1 MPAMR
6 GALSRIALALA
17 MLLPARA
24 AAAWPE
30 ALVPSL
36 LRDAR
41 RLLPRTLNRLIGERE
56 EAILREAAATP
67 SELIASFN
75 EDLVAG
81 RLRTETVSSLDRY
94 FGEAVGMLRDGRISE
109 GLVRLGASLRVP
121 ADLSDP
127 ALCAGPQ
134 GFRAGVVREY
144 YAFLGRNLEKIPVVL
159 EDRAALGLAHAALPG
174 YWQALLDRGRAQAA
188 VLSRELFVNGRI
200 VDQRSLDYRS
210 PVFAVAST
218 SYSRAVNAIAVTWLV
233 LWREAGG
240 DITRPVTPVEVK
252 PAAAAPPASGERP

>member
-6 GALSRIALALA
+6 GAVSRFALAAAL
-17 MLLPARA
+17 LLPAQQ

-67 SELIASFN
+67 GDLTRSFA
-75 EDLVAG
+75 EDLVTG
-81 RLRTETVSSLDRY
+81 RLRPGTVAGLERH
-94 FGEAVGMLRDGRISE
+94 FGEAVGMLRGGQVSE

-127 ALCAGPQ
+127 ALCVGPE
-134 GFRAGVVREY
+134 GFRPGVVREY
-144 YAFLGRNLEKIPVVL
+144 YAFLSGHLDKIPVVL
-159 EDRAALGLAHAALPG
+159 DDRAALSLEHAALPG
-174 YWQALLDRGRAQAA
+174 YWQALLDRGRAQAT
-188 VLSRELFVNGRI
+188 VLARELFVGGRV
-200 VDQRSLDYRS
+200 VDHRSLDFRS
-210 PVFAVAST
+210 PVFGVAST

-240 DITRPVTPVEVK
+240 DLTRPVVPVEVR
-252 PAAAAPPASGERP
+252 PGATAPRQQGERP

>member
-1 MPAMR
+1 MR
-6 GALSRIALALA
+6 GVLVRLALTA
-17 MLLPARA
+17 ASLLPAQQ

-56 EAILREAAATP
+56 EAILREAGATP
-67 SELIASFN
+67 PELVRAFN

-81 RLRTETVSSLDRY
+81 RLRAETVAGLERHY
-94 FGEAVGMLRDGRISE
+94 GESVGMLRGGQVSD
-109 GLVRLGASLRVP
+109 GLVRLGASLRIP

-134 GFRAGVVREY
+134 GFGAGVVREY
-144 YAFLGRNLEKIPVVL
+144 YAFLGGNLDKIPVVL
-159 EDRAALGLAHAALPG
+159 DDRAALSLARAALPG
-174 YWQALLDRGRAQAA
+174 YWQGLLDRGRAQAA
-188 VLSRELFVNGRI
+188 VLARELLVGGRV
-200 VDQRSLDYRS
+200 VDHRRLDFRS
-210 PVFAVAST
+210 PVFGVAST

-240 DITRPVTPVEVK
+240 DLTRPVSPVEVR
-252 PAAAAPPASGERP
+252 PGPVPQPPQGDRP

>member
-1 MPAMR
+1 MR
-6 GALSRIALALA
+6 GALLRLALA
-17 MLLPARA
+17 VAVLAPAQP

-67 SELIASFN
+67 PELVRAFN

-81 RLRTETVSSLDRY
+81 RLRPETVAALERH
-94 FGEAVGMLRDGRISE
+94 FGEAVCMLRGGQVGS

-134 GFRAGVVREY
+134 GFRPGVVREY
-144 YAFLGRNLEKIPVVL
+144 YAFLSGHLEKIPVVL
-159 EDRAALGLAHAALPG
+159 DDRAALRLERAALPA
-174 YWQALLDRGRAQAA
+174 YWQGLLDRGRVQAA
-188 VLSRELFVNGRI
+188 VLARELFAGGRL
-200 VDQRSLDYRS
+200 VDHRSLDFRS
-210 PVFAVAST
+210 PVFGVAST

-240 DITRPVTPVEVK
+240 DLTRPVTPVEVQ
-252 PAAAAPPASGERP
+252 PGTVAPQQQGDRQ